1 MKSKICGI
9 TNSKILKYLTEHP
22 NPPQYIGFIVNYPK
36 SKRFVEQ
43 TRLKE
48 LLKIDKKKS
57 KYVAVLVQPDE
68 NILEKIKNLPFDYYQ
83 IYDCAPAEVKSI
95 IEKYNKK
102 IIIAITIKDQN
113 DVVKYMEFNE
123 LADIVLFDS
132 KGYEKSISFDHQ
144 LIKNLKINKELMLA
158 GNIQIEDNLDDFNEI
173 ADIVDISGALETS
186 GLKDISKINVFL
198 KKIKKFNDEI
208 KKKNSFN

>member
-9 TNSKILKYLTEHP
+9 SDSDTLKYLTEHP
-22 NPPQYIGFIVNYPK
+22 HPPQYIGFIVNFPK
-36 SKRFVEQ
+36 SKRFVEYNY
-43 TRLKE
+43 LKE
-48 LLKIDKKKS
+48 LLRIDKRNS

-68 NILEKIKNLPFDYYQ
+68 NILEKIKDLPFDYYQ
-83 IYDCAPAEVKSI
+83 IYDCTPVEVKSI

-102 IIIAITIKDQN
+102 IIVAITIKDQN

-123 LADIVLFDS
+123 FADIVLFDS

-158 GNIQIEDNLDDFNEI
+158 GNIQIEDNLENFKEI
-173 ADIVDISGALETS
+173 ADTIDISGGLETS
-186 GLKDISKINVFL
+186 GLKDISKINIFL
-198 KKIKKFNDEI
+198 KKIKQINNET
-208 KKKNSFN
+208 